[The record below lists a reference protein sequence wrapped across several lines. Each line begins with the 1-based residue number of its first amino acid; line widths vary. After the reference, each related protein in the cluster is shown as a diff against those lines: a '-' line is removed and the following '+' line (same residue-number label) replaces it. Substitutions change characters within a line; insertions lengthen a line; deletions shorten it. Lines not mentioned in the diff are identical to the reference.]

1 MPSQHAYLSAS
12 SSSKWLNCPVS
23 ARLES
28 TFPNTDTVYTQEG
41 TLAHSICEEK
51 LKKWKAKGR
60 KKIDCPDK
68 EMDEATTDYKDY
80 VISVYNGHK
89 SPELLIETRLD
100 YSRWVPKGFGTG
112 DALIVSDTGLD
123 VIDFKY
129 GKGVPVVPE
138 HNSQLLLYAAGAI
151 DLLGSFYDFERV
163 TLHIFQP
170 RIQNIASWETTKTAI
185 LEWLENTVVPAAQ
198 KAMTGEGEACAG
210 AHCRFCKARS
220 TCKARAAQ
228 MEEIAAYR
236 SRHLLSQEEIAQL
249 LPVLDPIQA
258 WAKELQDEALTQ
270 ALDGKEFDGWKVVEG
285 TSRRVITDKGAL
297 VDTLVSAGYEE
308 DKLYKPKELL
318 GIGGLEKMCGK
329 KHFAELAEPYIDK
342 PRGKP
347 TLVPIT
353 DKRPVY
359 SDAVEDF
366 SDMIKGGK

>member
-1 MPSQHAYLSAS
+1 MPSQHAFLSAS

-23 ARLES
+23 ATLEA
-28 TFPNTDTVYTQEG
+28 TFPNTDTVYTREG
-41 TLAHSICEEK
+41 TQAHSVCEMK
-51 LKKWKAKGR
+51 LEKWKAKSR
-60 KKIDCPDK
+60 RRIDCLDV

-80 VISVYNGHK
+80 VVSVYNGHHR
-89 SPELLIETRLD
+89 PELLIEARLD

-129 GKGVPVVPE
+129 GKGVPVDAE
-138 HNSQLLLYAAGAI
+138 DNSQLKLYAAGAI

-170 RIQNIASWETTKTAI
+170 RIQNIVSWETTKTAI
-185 LEWLENTVVPAAQ
+185 LEWMENTVVPAAQ

-210 AHCRFCKARS
+210 ARCRFCKARS
-220 TCKARAAQ
+220 TCKARAVQ
-228 MEEIAAYR
+228 MTAVAEYR
-236 SRHLLSQEEIAQL
+236 KKYLLSTAELAKL

-270 ALDGKEFDGWKVVEG
+270 ALDGKEFEGWKVVEG
-285 TSRRVITDKGAL
+285 TSRRVISDKEGLIKVL
-297 VDTLVSAGYEE
+297 VTEGYEE
-308 DKLYKPKELL
+308 EKLYKPKELL
-318 GIGGLEKMCGK
+318 GLGGLEKLCGK

-347 TLVPIT
+347 TLVPAT

-366 SDMIKGGK
+366 SDMIKEEK

>member
-1 MPSQHAYLSAS
+1 MPSQHAFLSAS

-23 ARLES
+23 ATLEA
-28 TFPNTDTVYTQEG
+28 TFPNTDTVYTREG
-41 TLAHSICEEK
+41 TQAHSVCEMK
-51 LKKWKAKGR
+51 LEKWKAKGR
-60 KKIDCPDK
+60 KKIDCPDA

-80 VISVYNGHK
+80 VVSVYNGHHH
-89 SPELLIETRLD
+89 PELLIEARLD

-129 GKGVPVVPE
+129 GKGVPVDAE
-138 HNSQLLLYAAGAI
+138 DNSQLKLYAAGAI

-170 RIQNIASWETTKTAI
+170 RIQNIVSWETTKTAI
-185 LEWLENTVVPAAQ
+185 LEWMENTVVPAAQ

-210 AHCRFCKARS
+210 THCRFCKARS
-220 TCKARAAQ
+220 TCKERAAQ
-228 MEEIAAYR
+228 MTAVAEYR
-236 SRHLLSQEEIAQL
+236 KKYLLSTAELAKL

-270 ALDGKEFDGWKVVEG
+270 ALDGKEFEGWKVVEG
-285 TSRRVITDKGAL
+285 TSRRVISDKEGLIKVL
-297 VDTLVSAGYEE
+297 VTEGYEE
-308 DKLYKPKELL
+308 EKLYKPKELL
-318 GIGGLEKMCGK
+318 GLGGLEKLCGK

-347 TLVPIT
+347 TLVPAT

-366 SDMIKGGK
+366 SDMIKEEK

>member
-1 MPSQHAYLSAS
+1 MPSQHAFLSAS

-23 ARLES
+23 AKLES
-28 TFPNTDTVYTQEG
+28 TFPNTDTIYTQEG

-51 LKKWKAKGR
+51 LKKWKSKGR
-60 KKIDCPDK
+60 KKIECSDK

-80 VISVYNGHK
+80 VVSIYNSHNN
-89 SPELLIETRLD
+89 PELLIEERLD
-100 YSRWVPKGFGTG
+100 YSRWVPSGFGTG
-112 DALIVSDTGLD
+112 DALIVSDAGLD

-129 GKGVPVVPE
+129 GKGVPVDPE
-138 HNSQLLLYAAGAI
+138 ENSQLMLYAAGAI

-170 RIQNIASWETTKTAI
+170 RIQNVASWETTKTAI
-185 LEWLENTVVPAAQ
+185 LDWLETIVVPAAQ

-236 SRHLLSQEEIAQL
+236 RRHLLSQKEISL
-249 LPVLDPIQA
+249 LLNELDPIQA
-258 WAKELQDEALTQ
+258 WAKELQDEALRQ
-270 ALDGKEFDGWKVVEG
+270 ALEGAEFEGWKVVEG
-285 TSRRVITDKGAL
+285 TSRRTISDKESL
-297 VDTLVSAGYEE
+297 VQKLLAEGYEE
-308 DKLYKPKELL
+308 NKLYKPKELL

-329 KHFAELAEPYIDK
+329 KRFAELAEVYIDK

-347 TLVPIT
+347 VLVPIT

-366 SDMIKGGK
+366 SDMIKGGE